1 MWQQFTYKSNS
12 RARKA
17 MNCPI
22 CKSENTKVLETRVQ
36 KEHEI
41 RRRRECLDCRG
52 RFTTVET
59 LLIRYPYVI
68 KKDGGREPF
77 DAQKLRRGIQLA
89 CLKRPVSL
97 PTIEDIVNRISSAIL
112 SKNEKEVS
120 AFEIGQ
126 LVSREL
132 KKVDDVAYVRFAS
145 VYRTFKDVQE
155 FVETLTE
162 RSESEQV

>member
-1 MWQQFTYKSNS
+1 
-12 RARKA
+12 

-36 KEHEI
+36 KDHEI
-41 RRRRECLDCRG
+41 RRRRLCLECRG

-59 LLIRYPYVI
+59 LLVRYPYVV

-97 PTIEDIVNRISSAIL
+97 PAIEELVNRISSIIL
-112 SKNEKEVS
+112 GKNDKEVRS
-120 AFEIGQ
+120 IEIGH

-155 FVETLTE
+155 FVETLKD
-162 RSESEQV
+162 SEQI